1 MSEETVAQRV
11 IRVIATNKKMAPEE
25 LSPAT
30 RFEDLKMDSLD
41 ALNMIFALEEEF
53 DIDIPNEEAAKMKS
67 VDEAI
72 HGVEELLKA
81 KSSASRPT
89 DLSRFLSAFRID
101 GSSSTTK
108 TRFCGFFIRRSL
120 RPAA

>member
-11 IRVIATNKKMAPEE
+11 IRVIATNKKMAPDE
-25 LSPAT
+25 LSPAS

-53 DIDIPNEEAAKMKS
+53 DIDIPNEEASKMKS
-67 VDEAI
+67 VEEAI

-81 KSSASRPT
+81 KTSAPN
-89 DLSRFLSAFRID
+89 
-101 GSSSTTK
+101 
-108 TRFCGFFIRRSL
+108 
-120 RPAA
+120 

>member
-1 MSEETVAQRV
+1 MTEEAIAQRV
-11 IRVIATNKKMAPEE
+11 IRVVAKNKKMAPGE

-53 DIDIPNEEAAKMKS
+53 DINIPNEEASKMKS
-67 VDEAI
+67 VEEAI

-81 KSSASRPT
+81 KSS
-89 DLSRFLSAFRID
+89 LSN
-101 GSSSTTK
+101 
-108 TRFCGFFIRRSL
+108 
-120 RPAA
+120 

>member
-1 MSEETVAQRV
+1 MSEESVAQRV

-30 RFEDLKMDSLD
+30 RFEELKMDSLD

-72 HGVEELLKA
+72 QGVEELVKA
-81 KSSASRPT
+81 KSSP
-89 DLSRFLSAFRID
+89 
-101 GSSSTTK
+101 ST
-108 TRFCGFFIRRSL
+108 
-120 RPAA
+120 